1 MQPLVAGSLLLNTEN
16 AKNSDVLKNIDALYG
31 NQMKLCE
38 MLSSG
43 ELVMG
48 NLDSMSNEELVE
60 LCKKLKFED
69 IRRQ

>member
-48 NLDSMSNEELVE
+48 NLDSSYEKTLNLG
-60 LCKKLKFED
+60 FG
-69 IRRQ
+69 R